1 MPSDAKKKRD
11 LQKKAAAKQRQ
22 AQSSKKP
29 NTTNNSN
36 ADQNNDDLFDD
47 NDDAETQN
55 ENENENPTNEVN
67 GTTKNETNGKTNEV
81 NGATNDVDP
90 NVKSLIQNLDL
101 LTMVEK
107 ANAEARSCTGVLGS
121 HPSGRDVH
129 INQFSVT
136 FHGQEILSD
145 ADFEMNCGR
154 RYGFVGLNGSG
165 KSTILAAIGNREVPI
180 PEHIDI
186 FYLSREMAP
195 VNKTALE
202 CVKEVDHERIKLE
215 AEAEHLAALSNDHGK
230 LIRNYV
236 IESVFFFSENN

>member
-22 AQSSKKP
+22 AQPSKKV

-36 ADQNNDDLFDD
+36 ANQNNDDLFDD
-47 NDDAETQN
+47 NDDDEIQN
-55 ENENENPTNEVN
+55 ENENLTNGTN
-67 GTTKNETNGKTNEV
+67 GTTTNATNGKTNEA

-121 HPSGRDVH
+121 HPSGRDIH

-154 RYGFVGLNGSG
+154 RYGLVGLNGSG

-215 AEAEHLAALSNDHGK
+215 AEAEHLAALSDDHGK
-230 LIRNYV
+230 LIQNHM
-236 IESVFFFSENN
+236 IESVFFFSENE